1 MFQVFSAKKSSSPRR
16 KQRGISLPMMAI
28 FLGVGGLVTYVAVV
42 YGPRYFVK
50 AKVSNEIAALGDFKS
65 NTVALGSRVGLF
77 TGTNASAS
85 ALVSQNFW
93 PASMVS
99 GTQAAPVI
107 TNQWGGSVTVAV
119 GTINVAGDA
128 LVRTD
133 TAIPAT
139 ACTEL
144 ATSLDTVASVIS
156 VNGTQVKANGAATNP
171 TTVGTSCG
179 GANGDNNTLVVTF
192 AK

>member
-1 MFQVFSAKKSSSPRR
+1 MTTTTRAKRPAGK
-16 KQRGISLPMMAI
+16 KGQLGMSLPMMAI
-28 FLGVGGLVTYVAVV
+28 FLGVSALVLIVAIV
-42 YGPRYFVK
+42 YGPRYFTK

-77 TGTNASAS
+77 TATNASAS

-93 PASMVS
+93 PASMVT

-107 TNQWGGSVTVAV
+107 TNQWGGANTVAV

-128 LVRTD
+128 LVLTS
-133 TAIPAT
+133 TAVPAT

-144 ATSLDTVASVIS
+144 ATSLDNIASVIS
-156 VNGTQVKANGAATNP
+156 VNGTVVKTNGAATNP

-179 GANGDNNTLVVTF
+179 GANADNNSVVMTF